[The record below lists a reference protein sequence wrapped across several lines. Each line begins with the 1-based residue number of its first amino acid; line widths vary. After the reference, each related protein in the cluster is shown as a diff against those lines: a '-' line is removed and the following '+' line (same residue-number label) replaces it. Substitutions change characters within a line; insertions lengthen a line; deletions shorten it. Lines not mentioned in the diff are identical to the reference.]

1 MKLLEDPR
9 QGRKQVHKS
18 ENCVETRTHI
28 IGLRGVGNI
37 VGLEEAI
44 IGKKNIHNT
53 SAVCLS
59 FKVHVYRVERD
70 IFV

>member
-9 QGRKQVHKS
+9 LGRKQIHKS
-18 ENCVETRTHI
+18 ENSVENRTHI

-44 IGKKNIHNT
+44 IGK
-53 SAVCLS
+53 
-59 FKVHVYRVERD
+59 
-70 IFV
+70 

>member
-1 MKLLEDPR
+1 M
-9 QGRKQVHKS
+9 HKS
-18 ENCVETRTHI
+18 ESSVENRTHI

-44 IGKKNIHNT
+44 IGKANVHNT

-59 FKVHVYRVERD
+59 FKVNVYRVDRD
-70 IFV
+70 LFV